1 VLAELPD
8 GSIIV
13 EWAFKGERYL
23 VKQILK
29 EAGDAAVLEPA
40 DVREHVLAAVERL
53 LAPSPR

>member
-1 VLAELPD
+1 VLAELED

-23 VKQILK
+23 VKEILK

-40 DVREHVLAAVERL
+40 DVREGVLTAVERL